1 MKSPKN
7 LSRREREIMDIIY
20 ALDGATALQ
29 VLERLPVPPCYSAVR
44 ALLRILERKGHLT
57 HHREGPRYVFSP
69 VLPREKARKSALR
82 HLVKTFFDDSAEDV
96 VAALLDISE
105 AGLTE
110 DEYRRLLELV
120 NRARREGR

>member
-1 MKSPKN
+1 
-7 LSRREREIMDIIY
+7 MDIIY

-29 VLERLPVPPCYSAVR
+29 VLERLPVPPSYSAVR

-110 DEYRRLLELV
+110 DEFRRLLELV